1 MIIDEILKL
10 SEIILEDY
18 KMIKV
23 DSIYRMSFIYDFS
36 IGKANALK
44 LEKVNGDHII
54 FCYKN
59 GLFNVFVDEEDSEFS
74 RGYYLEV
81 SRETALIAL
90 DLFLSSDRPQI

>member
-1 MIIDEILKL
+1 MIVDEILKL
-10 SEIILEDY
+10 SEIILEEY
-18 KMIKV
+18 KMIKI

-44 LEKVNGDHII
+44 LEKANGDHII

-81 SRETALIAL
+81 SRETSLIAL
-90 DLFLSSDRPQI
+90 DLFLSSEKPQL